1 MREGNV
7 LVTKNAVPKNAE
19 QGQIGIAIQSQQ
31 FVLIRKKNGTAAKK
45 HWIPVETWLMVVN
58 CSDLQK
64 LKEILPQ
71 NGLGDPATMINK
83 STEIFESL
91 V

>member
-1 MREGNV
+1 MA
-7 LVTKNAVPKNAE
+7 L
-19 QGQIGIAIQSQQ
+19 QQ
-31 FVLIRKKNGTAAKK
+31 K
-45 HWIPVETWLMVVN
+45 IPVETWLMVVN